1 MRSAQEQAN
10 QGWTADRSSQ
20 SLKPTSIPEGGA
32 RRGES
37 DRICGSSG
45 SNCRTKSPG
54 SVMAR
59 PNFIELPTRD
69 IAASQVFFENVFGM
83 KMTGFGPTYACTLTG
98 DVDIGLQADKAEA
111 TKAPLPVI
119 EVKSLEAT
127 LAAVTSAGATV
138 TKPIFSFPGG
148 RRFHFLDPSGNE
160 LSAMQVDPA

>member
-1 MRSAQEQAN
+1 
-10 QGWTADRSSQ
+10 
-20 SLKPTSIPEGGA
+20 
-32 RRGES
+32 
-37 DRICGSSG
+37 
-45 SNCRTKSPG
+45 
-54 SVMAR
+54 MAR